1 MITCRGCNMSYDDA
15 QNKYP
20 DTDNRKYFFET
31 MYGDYRC
38 QNEECVWSYIMEHNQ
53 YNGEE

>member
-38 QNEECVWSYIMEHNQ
+38 QNQECVWSYIMEHNQ